1 MWERKKKLY
10 GDNEYYSI
18 SNKLR
23 LEKKSNEE
31 FEIMLSTLTLEEMIA
46 LRLECAAR
54 VVDNKLYGFKLSQ
67 SIPNIAKEAVLMYTY
82 SASRTKGE
90 AASFLGLSKTQL
102 RKLLKEFDLKVFLQ
116 KRTMILDF

>member
-31 FEIMLSTLTLEEMIA
+31 FEIMLSNLTLEEMIA
-46 LRLECAAR
+46 LRLEVAAR
-54 VVDNKLYGFKLSQ
+54 VVDNKLYGFKLWQ

-82 SASRTKGE
+82 SAARTKGE
-90 AASFLGLSKTQL
+90 AASFLGLRKTQL
-102 RKLLKEFDLKVFLQ
+102 RKLLKEFDIKSFFGGELVS
-116 KRTMILDF
+116 TG

>member
-31 FEIMLSTLTLEEMIA
+31 FEIMLSNLTLE
-46 LRLECAAR
+46 
-54 VVDNKLYGFKLSQ
+54 VSG
-67 SIPNIAKEAVLMYTY
+67 
-82 SASRTKGE
+82 
-90 AASFLGLSKTQL
+90 
-102 RKLLKEFDLKVFLQ
+102 
-116 KRTMILDF
+116 

>member
-31 FEIMLSTLTLEEMIA
+31 FEIMLSNLTLEEMIA

-54 VVDNKLYGFKLSQ
+54 VVDNKLYGFKLWQ

-82 SASRTKGE
+82 SAARTKGE
-90 AASFLGLSKTQL
+90 MASFLGINKVSLK
-102 RKLLKEFDLKVFLQ
+102 RLLKKHNITNYFTKEGE
-116 KRTMILDF
+116 TP